1 MVTQKKRSCCNCH
14 TNRDLPSGSVEG
26 TSERRGGTLYKYPKE
41 KEVKKRKCCS
51 WLFLHG
57 NQRKWTKF
65 LKDERLKRFLKD
77 IR

>member
-1 MVTQKKRSCCNCH
+1 MVQVH
-14 TNRDLPSGSVEG
+14 
-26 TSERRGGTLYKYPKE
+26 GGTKTSAEEGRYITTQKE
-41 KEVKKRKCCS
+41 KEAEKRKCCS